1 MYPVFEIDGVEY
13 TAYRRYGRYCAVIY
27 CSMTHPE
34 LLEEEYKD
42 VLDRRRKLLQFLF
55 RWILPS
61 TVHLRIR
68 LFLFVLNGSIF
79 RFLLSH

>member
-1 MYPVFEIDGVEY
+1 MY
-13 TAYRRYGRYCAVIY
+13 
-27 CSMTHPE
+27 PE

-42 VLDRRRKLLQFLF
+42 VPDRRRKLLQFLY

-61 TVHLRIR
+61 TVHLRIW

-79 RFLLSH
+79 RFLLLR